1 MRRAAAAALLAY
13 AVSGAFAADAFS
25 PAPGSPVLFPET
37 VACAPALEA
46 EELAVLTAPFLER
59 TLQFASGC
67 EAGAVTLAALV
78 PPGAPLFTASL
89 ENGRATEESRIPV
102 SLPPLRNFL
111 GDFLLAKL
119 PATAWAGRLP
129 CGWTLS
135 DEGRERVLRDADGD
149 EVERIAYESAPS
161 DPAGV
166 LWLQNRAWGYRVTVR
181 RLTE

>member
-1 MRRAAAAALLAY
+1 MRRVAAAVLLAT
-13 AVSGAFAADAFS
+13 ASSGVLAAGAFS

-46 EELAVLTAPFLER
+46 EELAVLSAPFLER

-67 EAGAVTLAALV
+67 DAGAVTLAALV

-89 ENGRATEESRIPV
+89 ERGRVTEEKRIPAP
-102 SLPPLRNFL
+102 LPPIRNFL

-119 PATAWAGRLP
+119 PASAWAGRLP
-129 CGWTLS
+129 RGWTLA
-135 DEGRERVLRDADGD
+135 DEGRERVLRDAEGG
-149 EVERIAYESAPS
+149 EVERIGYESSPS

-181 RLTE
+181 RLSE